1 MAAPI
6 GNDFWKLRRDFE
18 GDGKILSLETLFT
31 KAQEYVEY
39 CLNNP
44 LIETDF
50 RGKDAT
56 MVLVPKMRAMNK
68 WGLCH
73 HLGISTDT
81 LDNWAKDDSKY
92 LDIITQ
98 VKQMMFA
105 YKLEGAAAGL
115 LHANIIAR
123 ELGLKEQSEVNTNA
137 NISILNIDPLADGE

>member
-18 GDGKILSLETLFT
+18 GDGKKLSLETLFT

-68 WGLCH
+68 WGQR
-73 HLGISTDT
+73 T
-81 LDNWAKDDSKY
+81 
-92 LDIITQ
+92 
-98 VKQMMFA
+98 M
-105 YKLEGAAAGL
+105 
-115 LHANIIAR
+115 
-123 ELGLKEQSEVNTNA
+123 QS
-137 NISILNIDPLADGE
+137 I